1 MINFTGK
8 VAMVTG
14 SGSGLGRAAA
24 ILFAQQGA
32 KVVVSDVNIEG
43 GHQTVKTI
51 VDAGG
56 EAIFVAC
63 DVTNED
69 QINALV
75 AKTVET
81 YGRLDAAVNN
91 AGIGGAWIPSH
102 KYTLEGFEKV
112 MAVNSTG
119 VFLCMKAEL
128 EIMLKQ
134 GSGAIVNISSVSG
147 LVGFP
152 NNIAY
157 AASKHAVV
165 GMSRTAGLEYGKK
178 GIRVN
183 AVCPVFT
190 VTPMVT
196 GMIDVIGDDLGQK
209 LEKSIPMKRFGQPE
223 EIADAIV
230 WLCSENA
237 SFMNGHALPV
247 DGGMTAG

>member
-1 MINFTGK
+1 MMNFTGK
-8 VAMVTG
+8 VAMITG

-24 ILFAQQGA
+24 ILFAKQGA

-43 GHQTVKTI
+43 GLQTVQTI
-51 VDAGG
+51 VEAGG
-56 EAIFVAC
+56 EATFIAC
-63 DVTNED
+63 DVANED
-69 QINALV
+69 QVNSLI
-75 AKTVET
+75 AKTIDT

-102 KYTLEGFEKV
+102 KYNLENFEKV
-112 MAVNSTG
+112 MAINSTG

-128 EIMLKQ
+128 EVMLKQ

-165 GMSRTAGLEYGKK
+165 GMTRTAGLEYGKK
-178 GIRVN
+178 NIRVN

-196 GMIDVIGDDLGQK
+196 GMLEVIGEDLSQK

>member
-1 MINFTGK
+1 MNFTGK
-8 VAMVTG
+8 VAMITG

-24 ILFAQQGA
+24 ILFAKQGA

-51 VDAGG
+51 TDAGG
-56 EAIFVAC
+56 EATFIAC
-63 DVTNED
+63 DVANET
-69 QINALV
+69 QVNELIT
-75 AKTVET
+75 KTIEI

-102 KYTLEGFEKV
+102 KYQLDSFEKV
-112 MAVNSTG
+112 MAINSTG
-119 VFLCMKAEL
+119 VFLCMRAEL
-128 EIMLKQ
+128 EVMLKQ

-165 GMSRTAGLEYGKK
+165 GMTRTAGLEYGKK
-178 GIRVN
+178 NIRVN

-196 GMIDVIGDDLGQK
+196 GMMEVIGEDLASK

-223 EIADAIV
+223 EIADSIV